1 MISEKINQLNNEI
14 IDFASLAEVMID
26 KSIRGLVEKDKNL
39 LEEVIYT
46 DEEKANKF
54 ETKMDELLFQFIAQ
68 FEPKAKD
75 LRRALMM
82 LQMSNDLERIG
93 DHAVNICES
102 SLLLIGLPRIKELEH
117 LSKMAEAV
125 KEMLRGSINAFI
137 KSDVELAV
145 SICEKDNAVDDLR
158 REIAAELTTIM
169 ARDPN
174 TIERAMH
181 FNRIAANL
189 ERIADLSTNISED
202 VIFIEQG
209 KVIKHRQSL

>member
-1 MISEKINQLNNEI
+1 MISERINQLNNEI
-14 IDFASLAEVMID
+14 IDFASIAESMID
-26 KSIRGLVEKDKNL
+26 KSIKGLVERDKNL
-39 LEEVIYT
+39 LEEVMNV

-75 LRRALMM
+75 LRRVLMM

-102 SLLLIGLPRIKELEH
+102 ASMLVELPQIKNFNDLPR
-117 LSKMAEAV
+117 MAEIV
-125 KEMLRGSINAFI
+125 IGMLKDSIDAFI
-137 KSDVELAV
+137 KADSALAESV
-145 SICEKDNAVDDLR
+145 CERDNIVDDLR
-158 REIAAELTTIM
+158 RSIAAELLEIM
-169 ARDPN
+169 SRDSK

-181 FNRIAANL
+181 INRIAANL

-202 VIFIEQG
+202 VIFIEKG
-209 KVIKHRQSL
+209 KVIKHHL